1 MVLQLLMETTEINVS
16 TMVAIGDIAESLD
29 LDILSEFVRLDHLIR
44 GIKYKDNCQGCIR
57 QTKSFYNQMTLIVFL
72 FNKLI
77 NIKLFSNGKVQLT
90 GIKSLIQANEAITYL
105 KHYLSQIDGIFK
117 IRIERLDNLFVS
129 DNVLY
134 GYQDNWKKIGE
145 VNDKH
150 LIISSHEVEKYGDYY
165 RTIAYVDKRRL
176 IFDYAGVCIG
186 YTEIVFNKKRKN
198 MVLKNITYSD
208 GKVYNKWGNEIG
220 IENVHIQPRDMAFK
234 PTTGYIIV
242 PYSVIHEPRRSN
254 HIEIVNINCNYKM
267 KTEQLIDRTKL
278 TEFFIEQ
285 GFLVDY
291 DPCGY
296 PGVKIFVFVENNSL
310 VSRCSHVD
318 RSKSK
323 KCNCIKISVI
333 FFQSGTILLS
343 GCRNMEQ
350 TKDVQK
356 LIFRVLLDKEI
367 NRFLFTPFNNIP
379 KMTESLEEISIEDLL

>member
-1 MVLQLLMETTEINVS
+1 METTDINVS
-16 TMVAIGDIAESLD
+16 TMVAIGDISESLD
-29 LDILSEFVRLDHLIR
+29 LDILSDFLQLDHLVR
-44 GIKYKDNCQGCIR
+44 GIKYKENCQGCIR

-90 GIKSLIQANEAITYL
+90 GVKSLEQANETITYL
-105 KHYLSQIDGIFK
+105 KHYLSRINGVFRIK
-117 IRIERLDNLFVS
+117 IQRQDNLVIS

-134 GYQDNWKKIGE
+134 GYQNIWKKIGE
-145 VNDKH
+145 IHNQK
-150 LIISSHEVEKYGDYY
+150 IIINSHEVEKYGEYY
-165 RTIAYVDKRRL
+165 RTIAYIDKRRL
-176 IFDYAGVCIG
+176 VFDANGVSVG
-186 YTEIVFNKKRKN
+186 YTEIEFNKKRKN
-198 MVLKNITYSD
+198 MVLKNISYVD
-208 GKVYNKWGNEIG
+208 GKVYNKWGNIIGTEIINVQSSPTPRNP
-220 IENVHIQPRDMAFK
+220 IEDF
-234 PTTGYIIV
+234 IIV
-242 PYSVIHEPRRSN
+242 PYSVIHGSKPSN

-278 TEFFIEQ
+278 TEFFMEQ

-296 PGVKIFVFVENNSL
+296 PGVKIFVFVENNNL

-318 RSKSK
+318 RSRSK
-323 KCNCIKISVI
+323 KCECIKISVI

-356 LIFRVLLDKEI
+356 LIFRVLLEKDI
-367 NRFLFTPFNNIP
+367 NNFLFTPFGNIP
-379 KMTESLEEISIEDLL
+379 KITENTEELEEISIEDLL